1 MLIRIK
7 WLVLYYFVI
16 TIKSSVLI
24 VQSES
29 FEIYSKAKRQWDL
42 KKLTIYLVLG
52 AVQLGIF
59 VGKLINDSDAID
71 AGFDDRL
78 VMVELILKFIMLIL
92 DIVMVVTFLDIL
104 IFYTTQQQ

>member
-29 FEIYSKAKRQWDL
+29 FEIYAQAKRQWDL